1 MSRHILMLTNERRYQ
16 SKAAAALVEA
26 MWEMATEMQA
36 RGGMV
41 AWLRDGV
48 VAWSRDD
55 VGVR

>member
-26 MWEMATEMQA
+26 MWEMATEMQS

-48 VAWSRDD
+48 V
-55 VGVR
+55 V